1 METPRAESLPPP
13 PGVIS
18 SIKAGFDAISAHIAA
33 ILLPLIMD
41 LFLWLGPRL
50 SMERLYLSIQSDVTA
65 IWRASGVSASDIQKV
80 MEWYQ
85 TMIPKLNLFWLLR
98 TLPIGVSSL
107 MFARDFSQT
116 PLGATSI
123 WQVSA
128 ESLVGWVGLLML
140 LGWIGGGLYFR
151 WVARLSLAGTPPAGT
166 LRQAQGDASQGDA
179 SQDDPLRPGRA
190 IAQTVLLSIFWSGI
204 SLALGLPIFIL
215 VSILFQLNSFVAQIV
230 ILAASFLV
238 MWLVVPMFFWPHG
251 VFVKK
256 QNALMSILSSL
267 QLARF
272 TLPTSSMFVLT
283 IFLLGVGLNFVW
295 SIPPADS
302 WMTVVGILGHAFIM
316 TALLAASFIYYR
328 DMNAWLQTVLERLK
342 ANHRVTKQA

>member
-1 METPRAESLPPP
+1 
-13 PGVIS
+13 
-18 SIKAGFDAISAHIAA
+18 
-33 ILLPLIMD
+33 
-41 LFLWLGPRL
+41 
-50 SMERLYLSIQSDVTA
+50 MERLYLSLQSNMTA
-65 IWRASGVSASDIQKV
+65 IWRTSGVSVSDIQKV

-98 TLPIGVSSL
+98 TIPIGISSL

-116 PLGATSI
+116 PLGAPSI

-128 ESLVGWVGLLML
+128 ENLIAWVGLLIL

-151 WVARLSLAGTPPAGT
+151 WVAQLSLAGTPSAGTLRLAPPLGT

-179 SQDDPLRPGRA
+179 LQAEPLRPGRA

-215 VSILFQLNSFVAQIV
+215 VSLLFQLNSFVAQIV
-230 ILAASFLV
+230 ILAASFLS
-238 MWLVVPMFFWPHG
+238 MWLIVPLFFWPHG
-251 VFVKK
+251 IFVKK

-267 QLARF
+267 QMARF

-295 SIPPADS
+295 SIPPTDS
-302 WMTVVGILGHAFIM
+302 WMTIVGILGHAFIT

-342 ANHRVTKQA
+342 ANHTVTKQA